1 MKSHKAKSSEGV
13 IMETNEVNFAFEIL
27 LEEIEVVV
35 NALNEDGSEAFQK
48 GNYDK
53 ARIVIEEAT
62 RLTTFREKVQSLQ
75 KEWEQ
80 LHVKK
85 IFRSKT
91 KKLIK
96 RRSLETK
103 LKKGLRTTEAA
114 FYRPVLETLIELGG
128 SAKMNEVIKKIEE
141 KMSGIFTEYDYQ
153 PLSSNPKQ
161 IRWHNTVQWSR
172 NTLVNKG
179 LMKKDS
185 PRGIWEI
192 SDAGIKNLRVAK

>member
-1 MKSHKAKSSEGV
+1 
-13 IMETNEVNFAFEIL
+13 METNEVNFAFEIL
-27 LEEIEVVV
+27 LEEIELVV
-35 NALNEDGSEAFQK
+35 NTLNEDGSEAFQK
-48 GNYDK
+48 GDYDK

-62 RLTTFREKVQSLQ
+62 RLTTFREKVQNLQ

-85 IFRSKT
+85 ICPRT
-91 KKLIK
+91 KKLTK
-96 RRSLETK
+96 RKSLETK

-128 SAKMNEVIKKIEE
+128 SARMNEIFKKIED
-141 KMSGIFTEYDYQ
+141 KMSGTLTQYDYQ
-153 PLSSNPKQ
+153 SLPSNPKQ
-161 IRWHNTVQWSR
+161 IRWLNTVQWAR

-185 PRGIWEI
+185 PRGVWEI
-192 SDAGIKNLRVAK
+192 SDAGIKSLRVAK

>member
-1 MKSHKAKSSEGV
+1 
-13 IMETNEVNFAFEIL
+13 METNEVNFAFEIL

-35 NALNEDGSEAFQK
+35 NSLNEDGSEAFQK
-48 GNYDK
+48 RDYGK

-62 RLTTFREKVQSLQ
+62 KLTTFREKVQNLQ

-80 LHVKK
+80 LHAKK
-85 IFRSKT
+85 VLRPKT
-91 KKLIK
+91 KKLNK
-96 RRSLETK
+96 RRSLESK

-114 FYRPVLETLIELGG
+114 FHRPVLETLIELGG
-128 SAKMNEVIKKIEE
+128 SARMNEVIKKIEE
-141 KMSGIFTEYDYQ
+141 KMSGILTEYDYQ
-153 PLSSNPKQ
+153 PLPSNPKQ
-161 IRWHNTVQWSR
+161 IRWHNTVQWCR

-192 SDAGIKNLRVAK
+192 SDTGIKNLRAAK